1 MNTKLFV
8 DEFKGFKVLAVWE
21 VDDNGLKK
29 GDYPIISLR
38 RKKLRAVVD
47 HVEEIKDELRNW

>member
-29 GDYPIISLR
+29 GDYPIISLG

-47 HVEEIKDELRNW
+47 HVEEIKEELRNW